1 MVSIVEF
8 HPDASEE
15 ADQAR
20 KWYAERSPVAAL
32 SFLAELSRAVER
44 IAESPEIW
52 PEYESGT
59 RRYVFPPFPYS
70 LIYRCVKARI
80 QIIAVAHAKRKP
92 GYWKDRKTIGV
103 SL

>member
-1 MVSIVEF
+1 MVSIIEF

-15 ADQAR
+15 ADEAR

-32 SFLAELSRAVER
+32 SFLAELNCAIER
-44 IAESPEIW
+44 VAENPETW

-59 RRYVFPPFPYS
+59 RRYVFQRFPYS

-80 QIIAVAHAKRKP
+80 QVIAVAHAKRRP
-92 GYWKDRKTIGV
+92 GYSKDR
-103 SL
+103 